1 MSWFAILSFGPGP
14 KQSYFKSKEK
24 AIQVACDFK
33 STGYGSAS
41 AIAVVEF
48 HTLADAKRYQYS
60 DFRDC
65 PNFSVHLNLL

>member
-14 KQSYFKSKEK
+14 KQAYFRSKEK
-24 AIQVACDFK
+24 ALRVASDFK
-33 STGYGSAS
+33 QSGYGCSS

-48 HTLADAKRYQYS
+48 STLCDAKRYQYS

-65 PNFSVHLNLL
+65 SDHSLHLNLL